1 MKKVPLTELVLD
13 GFKSFADRTTIHF
26 NDGITGIVGPN
37 GSGKS
42 NITEAIRWVMG
53 ESSAKSLRGTNMK
66 DVIFAGSQYR
76 KPLNKAEVTLIF
88 DNRKRELAFDTDE
101 VSITRNI
108 LRSGDS
114 EFLINGQQVR
124 MRDVRTLFLDS
135 GISQNSLAIIS
146 QGRVDQILN
155 SRPEQRRVIF
165 EEAAGVLHFKQQKEA
180 AQGQL
185 KKTQD
190 NLIRINDLVKELE
203 GRLEPL
209 HEQSS
214 LAKEYKFQKAGLD
227 KELKSL
233 LAFEI
238 EDINKQKETIQKS
251 ADKNKILLSKLD
263 AEVKES
269 QNAVSEKRAEYQKIR
284 DEREKV
290 QNELLKLSQQLSDLN
305 ANLQMAEQSRQF
317 DDATKIEYQNQ
328 VETLKKSL
336 VQLNAHLESL
346 QKDQASLKKQQAVL
360 QEKRDKLT
368 SELSENPEE
377 LNKKLED
384 CRNDYIQLLQDQAA
398 VNNQV
403 INLNTELKRSKAD
416 TTYQSNDVGKQLS
429 EAKAELEKLRAEG
442 KDLTAKRKDKNA
454 AFAEASDQ
462 SNDLNDQI
470 RRLQQT
476 VNDERNKLEKIEAR
490 HEALINIQ
498 KRHEGYYYGVRNVL
512 NHLNDFPGVIGAVG
526 ELLTFP
532 AELEAAMT
540 TALGGGVQD
549 LITDSRNSAKNAI
562 NQLKRSRAGRAT
574 FLPLDGLRQYTIP
587 QSTVTTLKSF
597 NGFKGI
603 ASELV
608 ESKTDHNI
616 TAAINYLLGSVL
628 IVDTIENAMAISQR
642 IGRYRIVT
650 LDGDVVSPGGSMT
663 GGQKNLRNNSPLQ
676 TATEINQLEK
686 QISSLTRSFK
696 EDQAQLKDL
705 VDQSVKVE
713 NKLQKLHDSLQEINQ
728 TINEA
733 AISFQNQEKEVKRLQ
748 DANTLYESRVKQ
760 RNDHIV
766 ELQKQIAEANDKQA
780 LLSKQGEEKK
790 SQMNELQS
798 RIKNFNNLSQRV
810 QSELSKL
817 DPQIAV
823 FANKLEN
830 LAVQEKDKRNQIDNN
845 EKQAADL
852 KEKLTDLNQNGEL
865 SVKKN
870 TDLKKQKEKIK
881 QKNEQLQNKLNE
893 LSSQLGQFDAQINQL
908 DQVASRNYDLRKD
921 AAIEQED
928 YSVKI
933 AKFNSLIDQRLE
945 TLRDDYALTFEAAI
959 AQAEGQ
965 NDQETREKL
974 AKSVKLH
981 RMSLEDIGPVNLDS
995 IQEYEDVKKRY
1006 DFLNGQQNDLLKA
1019 RDDLEKSMN
1028 ELDEEVKSRFKAT
1041 FEAVAESFKRI
1052 FPLVFGGG
1060 KAKLELTEPNN
1071 LLETGIEIIA
1081 QPPGKKLQRLS
1092 LLSGGERALTAITL
1106 LFAMLQVN
1114 PVPFCLLDEV
1124 EAALDDA
1131 NVTRFAQFLLKYN
1144 LKTQFIVITHRR
1156 GTMKQ
1161 ADQLYGVV
1169 MQESGISQVL
1179 SVSLKEMK
1187 KKNGVK

>member
-1 MKKVPLTELVLD
+1 MPLTELVLD

-53 ESSAKSLRGTNMK
+53 EASAKSLRGMNMK

-88 DNRKRELAFDTDE
+88 DNQKRELAFDADE
-101 VSITRNI
+101 VSINRKI

-227 KELKSL
+227 KESKSL

-238 EDINKQKETIQKS
+238 EYINKQKEDVQKS

-269 QNAVSEKRAEYQKIR
+269 QDAVSKKRAEYQEIR

-290 QNELLKLSQQLSDLN
+290 QNELLKLGQQLSDLN

-336 VQLNAHLESL
+336 VELNAHLDNL

-360 QEKRDKLT
+360 QKKRDKLT
-368 SELSENPEE
+368 GELSENPEE

-416 TTYQSNDVGKQLS
+416 TTYQSNDVAKQLT
-429 EAKAELEKLRAEG
+429 EAKAELEKLRTEG
-442 KDLTAKRKDKNA
+442 KNLTAKRKDKNT
-454 AFAEASDQ
+454 AFAETNDQ
-462 SNDLNDQI
+462 SKELNEQI
-470 RRLQQT
+470 RRLQET

-512 NHLNDFPGVIGAVG
+512 NHLSDFPGVIGAVG

-603 ASELV
+603 ASDLV

-616 TAAINYLLGSVL
+616 TAAINYLLGSVV
-628 IVDTIENAMAISQR
+628 IVDSIENAMAISQR

-676 TATEINQLEK
+676 TATEINQLEQ
-686 QISSLTRSFK
+686 QIKSLTSSFK
-696 EDQAQLKDL
+696 EDQAQLKAL
-705 VDQSVKVE
+705 VDQSVEVDK
-713 NKLQKLHDSLQEINQ
+713 KLQELHDSLQEINQ
-728 TINEA
+728 TINET

-748 DANTLYESRVKQ
+748 DANTLYESRVKE

-766 ELQKQIAEANDKQA
+766 ELQKQIADANDKQT

-790 SQMNELQS
+790 SRMNELQS
-798 RIKNFNNLSQRV
+798 RIKNFNNLSKRV

-830 LAVQEKDKRNQIDNN
+830 LTVQEKDKRNQIDNN
-845 EKQAADL
+845 QKQAADL
-852 KEKLTDLNQNGEL
+852 KEKLASLNQNGEL

-870 TDLKKQKEKIK
+870 ADLKNQKTKIK
-881 QKNEQLQNKLNE
+881 QKHEELQNRLNE
-893 LSSQLGQFDAQINQL
+893 LSLQLGQFDAQINQL

-959 AQAEGQ
+959 AQAEGK
-965 NDQETREKL
+965 NDQETRDKL

-981 RMSLEDIGPVNLDS
+981 RMSIEDIGPVNLDS

-1041 FEAVAESFKRI
+1041 FEAVAESFKKI

-1131 NVTRFAQFLLKYN
+1131 NVTRFAQFLLKYD

-1169 MQESGISQVL
+1169 MQESGVSQVL

-1187 KKNGVK
+1187 NKNGVK

>member
-1 MKKVPLTELVLD
+1 MPLTELVLD

-346 QKDQASLKKQQAVL
+346 QKDQASLKKQQSVL

-368 SELSENPEE
+368 GELSENPEE

>member
-1 MKKVPLTELVLD
+1 MPLTELVLD

-135 GISQNSLAIIS
+135 CISQNSLAIIS

-368 SELSENPEE
+368 GELSENPEE

-442 KDLTAKRKDKNA
+442 KDLTAKRKDKNV

-790 SQMNELQS
+790 SQMNELQL

-870 TDLKKQKEKIK
+870 TDLKKQKEEIK

>member
-1 MKKVPLTELVLD
+1 MPLTELVLD

-53 ESSAKSLRGTNMK
+53 EASAKSLRGMNMK

-88 DNRKRELAFDTDE
+88 DNQKRELAFDADE

-238 EDINKQKETIQKS
+238 EDINKQKEDVQKS

-269 QNAVSEKRAEYQKIR
+269 QDAVSKKRAEYQEIR

-290 QNELLKLSQQLSDLN
+290 QNELLKLGQQLSDLN

-336 VQLNAHLESL
+336 VELNAHLDSL

-360 QEKRDKLT
+360 QKKRDKLIG
-368 SELSENPEE
+368 ELSENPEE

-416 TTYQSNDVGKQLS
+416 TTYQSNDVAKQLT
-429 EAKAELEKLRAEG
+429 EAKAELEKLRTEG
-442 KDLTAKRKDKNA
+442 KNLTAKRKDKNT
-454 AFAEASDQ
+454 AFAEINDQ
-462 SNDLNDQI
+462 SKELNEQI
-470 RRLQQT
+470 RRLQET

-512 NHLNDFPGVIGAVG
+512 NHLSDFPGVIGVVG

-603 ASELV
+603 ASDLV

-616 TAAINYLLGSVL
+616 TAAINYLLGSVV
-628 IVDTIENAMAISQR
+628 IVDSIENAMAISQR

-676 TATEINQLEK
+676 TATEINQLEQ
-686 QISSLTRSFK
+686 QIKSLTSSFK
-696 EDQAQLKDL
+696 EDQAQLKAL
-705 VDQSVKVE
+705 VDQSVEVDK
-713 NKLQKLHDSLQEINQ
+713 KLQELHDSLQEINQ
-728 TINEA
+728 TINET

-748 DANTLYESRVKQ
+748 DANTLYESRVKE

-766 ELQKQIAEANDKQA
+766 ELQKQIADANDKQT
-780 LLSKQGEEKK
+780 LLSKQGKEKK
-790 SQMNELQS
+790 SRMNELQS

-830 LAVQEKDKRNQIDNN
+830 LAVQEKDMRNQIDNN
-845 EKQAADL
+845 QKQAADL
-852 KEKLTDLNQNGEL
+852 KEKLASLNQNGEL
-865 SVKKN
+865 SAKKN
-870 TDLKKQKEKIK
+870 ADLKNQKTEIK
-881 QKNEQLQNKLNE
+881 QKHEELQNRLNE
-893 LSSQLGQFDAQINQL
+893 LSSQLGQLDAQINQL

-959 AQAEGQ
+959 AQAEGK
-965 NDQETREKL
+965 NDQETRDKL

-981 RMSLEDIGPVNLDS
+981 RMSIEDIGPVNLDS

-1028 ELDEEVKSRFKAT
+1028 ELDEEVNSRFKAT
-1041 FEAVAESFKRI
+1041 FEAVAESFKKI

-1131 NVTRFAQFLLKYN
+1131 NVTRFAQFLLKYD

-1169 MQESGISQVL
+1169 MQESGVSQVL

-1187 KKNGVK
+1187 NKNGVK

>member
-1 MKKVPLTELVLD
+1 MPLTELVLD

-53 ESSAKSLRGTNMK
+53 EASAKSLRGTNMK

-88 DNRKRELAFDTDE
+88 DNQKRELAFDADE
-101 VSITRNI
+101 VSITRKI

-114 EFLINGQQVR
+114 EFWINGQQVR

-214 LAKEYKFQKAGLD
+214 LAKEYNFQKAGLD

-238 EDINKQKETIQKS
+238 EDINKQKEDVQKS

-269 QNAVSEKRAEYQKIR
+269 QDAASKKRAEYQEIR

-290 QNELLKLSQQLSDLN
+290 QNELLKLGQQLSDLN

-336 VQLNAHLESL
+336 VELNAHLDNL

-360 QEKRDKLT
+360 QKKRDKLT
-368 SELSENPEE
+368 GELSENPEE

-416 TTYQSNDVGKQLS
+416 TTYQSNDVAKQLT
-429 EAKAELEKLRAEG
+429 EAKAELEKLRTEG
-442 KDLTAKRKDKNA
+442 KNLTAKRKDKNT
-454 AFAEASDQ
+454 AFAETNDQ
-462 SNDLNDQI
+462 SKELNEQI
-470 RRLQQT
+470 RRLQET

-512 NHLNDFPGVIGAVG
+512 NHLSDFPGVIGAVG

-562 NQLKRSRAGRAT
+562 NQLKCSRAGRAT

-603 ASELV
+603 ASDLV

-616 TAAINYLLGSVL
+616 TAAINYLLGSVV
-628 IVDTIENAMAISQR
+628 IVDSIENAMAISQR

-676 TATEINQLEK
+676 MATEINQLEQ
-686 QISSLTRSFK
+686 QIKSLTSSFK
-696 EDQAQLKDL
+696 EDQAQLKAL
-705 VDQSVKVE
+705 VDQSVEVDK
-713 NKLQKLHDSLQEINQ
+713 KLQELHDSLQEINQ
-728 TINEA
+728 TINET

-748 DANTLYESRVKQ
+748 DANTLYESRVKE

-766 ELQKQIAEANDKQA
+766 ELQKQIADANDKQT

-790 SQMNELQS
+790 SRMNELQS
-798 RIKNFNNLSQRV
+798 RIKNFNNLSKRV

-845 EKQAADL
+845 QKQAADL
-852 KEKLTDLNQNGEL
+852 KEKLASLNQNGEL

-870 TDLKKQKEKIK
+870 ADLKNQKTEIK
-881 QKNEQLQNKLNE
+881 QKHEELQNRLNE

-959 AQAEGQ
+959 AQVEGK
-965 NDQETREKL
+965 NDQETRDKL

-981 RMSLEDIGPVNLDS
+981 RMSIEDIGPINLDS

-1041 FEAVAESFKRI
+1041 FEAVAESFKKI

-1131 NVTRFAQFLLKYN
+1131 NVTRFAQFLLKYD

-1169 MQESGISQVL
+1169 MQESGVSQVL

-1187 KKNGVK
+1187 IKMG

>member
-1 MKKVPLTELVLD
+1 MPLTELVLD

-53 ESSAKSLRGTNMK
+53 EASAKSLRGMSMK

-88 DNRKRELAFDTDE
+88 DNQKRELAFDADE
-101 VSITRNI
+101 VSITRKI

-165 EEAAGVLHFKQQKEA
+165 EEASGVLHFKQQKEA

-238 EDINKQKETIQKS
+238 EDINKQKEDVQKS

-269 QNAVSEKRAEYQKIR
+269 QDAVSKKRAEYQEIR

-290 QNELLKLSQQLSDLN
+290 QNELLKLGQQLSDLN

-336 VQLNAHLESL
+336 VELNAHLDNL

-360 QEKRDKLT
+360 QKKRDKLIG
-368 SELSENPEE
+368 ELSENPEE

-416 TTYQSNDVGKQLS
+416 TTYQSNDVAKQLT
-429 EAKAELEKLRAEG
+429 EAKAELEKLRTEG
-442 KDLTAKRKDKNA
+442 KNLTAKRKDKNT
-454 AFAEASDQ
+454 AFAETNDQ
-462 SNDLNDQI
+462 SKELNEQI
-470 RRLQQT
+470 RRLQET

-512 NHLNDFPGVIGAVG
+512 NHLSDFPGVIGAVG

-597 NGFKGI
+597 NGFKEI
-603 ASELV
+603 ASDLV

-616 TAAINYLLGSVL
+616 TAAINYLLGSVV
-628 IVDTIENAMAISQR
+628 IVDSIENAMAISQR

-676 TATEINQLEK
+676 TATEINQLEQ
-686 QISSLTRSFK
+686 QIKSLISSFK
-696 EDQAQLKDL
+696 EDQAQLKAL
-705 VDQSVKVE
+705 VDQSVEVDK
-713 NKLQKLHDSLQEINQ
+713 KLQELHDSLQEINQ
-728 TINEA
+728 TINEV

-748 DANTLYESRVKQ
+748 DANTLYESRVKE

-766 ELQKQIAEANDKQA
+766 ELQKQIADANDKQT

-790 SQMNELQS
+790 SRMNELQS

-845 EKQAADL
+845 QKQAADL
-852 KEKLTDLNQNGEL
+852 KEKLASLNQNGEL

-870 TDLKKQKEKIK
+870 ADLKNQKTKIK
-881 QKNEQLQNKLNE
+881 QKHEELQNRLNE

-959 AQAEGQ
+959 AQAEGK
-965 NDQETREKL
+965 NDQETRDKL

-981 RMSLEDIGPVNLDS
+981 RMSIEDIGPVNLDS

-1041 FEAVAESFKRI
+1041 FEAVAESFKNI

-1131 NVTRFAQFLLKYN
+1131 NVTRFAQFLLKYD

-1169 MQESGISQVL
+1169 MQESGVSQVL

-1187 KKNGVK
+1187 NKNGVK

>member
-1 MKKVPLTELVLD
+1 MPLTELVLD

-53 ESSAKSLRGTNMK
+53 EASAKSLRGMNMK

-88 DNRKRELAFDTDE
+88 DNQKRELAFDADE
-101 VSITRNI
+101 VSITRKI

-135 GISQNSLAIIS
+135 GISQNGLAIIS

-238 EDINKQKETIQKS
+238 EDINKQKEDVQKS

-269 QNAVSEKRAEYQKIR
+269 QDAVSKKRAEYQEIR

-290 QNELLKLSQQLSDLN
+290 QNKLLKLGRQLSDLN

-336 VQLNAHLESL
+336 VELNAHLDNL

-360 QEKRDKLT
+360 QKKRDKLIG
-368 SELSENPEE
+368 ELSENPEE

-416 TTYQSNDVGKQLS
+416 TTYQSNDVAKQLT
-429 EAKAELEKLRAEG
+429 EAKAELEKLRTEG
-442 KDLTAKRKDKNA
+442 KNLTAKRKDKNT
-454 AFAEASDQ
+454 AFAETNDQ
-462 SNDLNDQI
+462 SKELNEQI
-470 RRLQQT
+470 RRLQET

-512 NHLNDFPGVIGAVG
+512 NHLSDFPGVIGAVG

-540 TALGGGVQD
+540 TVLGGGVQD

-603 ASELV
+603 ASDLV

-616 TAAINYLLGSVL
+616 TAAINYLLGSVV
-628 IVDTIENAMAISQR
+628 IVDSIENAMAISQR

-676 TATEINQLEK
+676 TATEINQLEQ
-686 QISSLTRSFK
+686 QIKSLTSSFK
-696 EDQAQLKDL
+696 EDQAQLKAL
-705 VDQSVKVE
+705 VDQSVKVGK
-713 NKLQKLHDSLQEINQ
+713 KLQELHDSLQEINQ

-748 DANTLYESRVKQ
+748 DANTLYESRVKE

-766 ELQKQIAEANDKQA
+766 ELQKQIADANDKQT

-790 SQMNELQS
+790 SRMNELQS

-845 EKQAADL
+845 QKQVADL
-852 KEKLTDLNQNGEL
+852 KEKLASLNQNGEL

-870 TDLKKQKEKIK
+870 ADLKNQKTEIK
-881 QKNEQLQNKLNE
+881 QKHEELQNRLNE
-893 LSSQLGQFDAQINQL
+893 LSSQLGQFDAQINQF

-959 AQAEGQ
+959 AQAEGK
-965 NDQETREKL
+965 NDQETRDKL

-981 RMSLEDIGPVNLDS
+981 RMSIEDIGPVNLDS

-1041 FEAVAESFKRI
+1041 FEAVAESFKKI

-1131 NVTRFAQFLLKYN
+1131 NVTRFAQFLLKYD
-1144 LKTQFIVITHRR
+1144 LRTQFIVITHRR

-1169 MQESGISQVL
+1169 MQESGVSQVL

-1187 KKNGVK
+1187 NKNGVK

>member
-1 MKKVPLTELVLD
+1 MPLTELVLD

-346 QKDQASLKKQQAVL
+346 QKDQASLKKQQSVL

-368 SELSENPEE
+368 GELSENPEE

-616 TAAINYLLGSVL
+616 TAAINYLLGSVV

-870 TDLKKQKEKIK
+870 TDLKKQKEEIK

-1060 KAKLELTEPNN
+1060 KAKLELTEQNN

>member
-1 MKKVPLTELVLD
+1 MPLTELVLD

-368 SELSENPEE
+368 GELSENPEE

-616 TAAINYLLGSVL
+616 TAAINYLLGSVV

-790 SQMNELQS
+790 SQMNELQL

-852 KEKLTDLNQNGEL
+852 KGKLTDLNQNGEL

>member
-1 MKKVPLTELVLD
+1 MPLTELVLD

-346 QKDQASLKKQQAVL
+346 QKDQASLKKQQSVL

-616 TAAINYLLGSVL
+616 TAAINYLLGSVV

-790 SQMNELQS
+790 SQMNELQL

-870 TDLKKQKEKIK
+870 TDLKKQKEEIK

-1187 KKNGVK
+1187 KKNEVK

>member
-1 MKKVPLTELVLD
+1 MPLTELVLD

-368 SELSENPEE
+368 GELSENPEE

-442 KDLTAKRKDKNA
+442 KDLTAKRKDKNV

-616 TAAINYLLGSVL
+616 TAAINYLLGSVV

-852 KEKLTDLNQNGEL
+852 KGKLTDLNQNGEL

-870 TDLKKQKEKIK
+870 TDLKKQKEEIK

>member
-1 MKKVPLTELVLD
+1 MPLTELVLD

-368 SELSENPEE
+368 GELSENPEE

-454 AFAEASDQ
+454 AFAETSDQ

-616 TAAINYLLGSVL
+616 TAAINYLLGSVV

-676 TATEINQLEK
+676 TAAEINQLEK
-686 QISSLTRSFK
+686 QISNLTRSFK
-696 EDQAQLKDL
+696 EDQVQLKDL

-870 TDLKKQKEKIK
+870 TDLKKQKEEIK

>member
-1 MKKVPLTELVLD
+1 MPLTELVLD
-13 GFKSFADRTTIHF
+13 GFKSFADKTTIHF

-368 SELSENPEE
+368 GELSENPEE

-790 SQMNELQS
+790 SQMNELQL

>member
-1 MKKVPLTELVLD
+1 MLD

-53 ESSAKSLRGTNMK
+53 EASAKSLRGTNMK

-88 DNRKRELAFDTDE
+88 DNQKRELAFDADE
-101 VSITRNI
+101 VSITRKI

-238 EDINKQKETIQKS
+238 EDINKQKEDVQKS

-269 QNAVSEKRAEYQKIR
+269 QDAASKKRAEYQEIR

-290 QNELLKLSQQLSDLN
+290 QNELLKLGQQLSDLN
-305 ANLQMAEQSRQF
+305 ANLQMAEQPRQF

-336 VQLNAHLESL
+336 VELNAHLDNL

-360 QEKRDKLT
+360 QKKRDKLT
-368 SELSENPEE
+368 GELSENPEE

-416 TTYQSNDVGKQLS
+416 TTYQSNDVAKQLT
-429 EAKAELEKLRAEG
+429 EAKAELEKLRTEG
-442 KDLTAKRKDKNA
+442 KNLTAKRKDKNT
-454 AFAEASDQ
+454 AFAETNDQ
-462 SNDLNDQI
+462 SKELNEQI
-470 RRLQQT
+470 RRLQET

-512 NHLNDFPGVIGAVG
+512 NHLSDFPGVIGAVG

-603 ASELV
+603 ASDLV

-616 TAAINYLLGSVL
+616 TAAINYLLGSVV
-628 IVDTIENAMAISQR
+628 IVDSIENAMAISQR

-676 TATEINQLEK
+676 MATEINQLEQ
-686 QISSLTRSFK
+686 QIKSLTSSFK
-696 EDQAQLKDL
+696 EDQAQLKAL
-705 VDQSVKVE
+705 VDQSVEVDK
-713 NKLQKLHDSLQEINQ
+713 KLQELHDSLQEINQ
-728 TINEA
+728 TINET

-748 DANTLYESRVKQ
+748 DANTLYESRVKE

-766 ELQKQIAEANDKQA
+766 ELQKQIADANDKQT

-790 SQMNELQS
+790 SRMNELQS
-798 RIKNFNNLSQRV
+798 RIKNFNNLSKRV

-845 EKQAADL
+845 QKQAADL
-852 KEKLTDLNQNGEL
+852 KEKLASLNQNGEL

-870 TDLKKQKEKIK
+870 ADLKNQKTEIK
-881 QKNEQLQNKLNE
+881 QKHEELQNRLNE

-959 AQAEGQ
+959 AQAEGK
-965 NDQETREKL
+965 NDQETRDKL

-981 RMSLEDIGPVNLDS
+981 RMSIEDIGPVNLDS

-1019 RDDLEKSMN
+1019 RNDLEKSMN

-1041 FEAVAESFKRI
+1041 FEAVAESFKKI

-1060 KAKLELTEPNN
+1060 KAKLELIEPNN

-1131 NVTRFAQFLLKYN
+1131 NVTRFAQFLLKYD

-1169 MQESGISQVL
+1169 MQESGVSQVL

-1187 KKNGVK
+1187 IKMG

>member
-1 MKKVPLTELVLD
+1 MPLTELVLD

-135 GISQNSLAIIS
+135 CISQNSLAIIS

-368 SELSENPEE
+368 GELSENPEE

-616 TAAINYLLGSVL
+616 TAAINYLLGSVV

-790 SQMNELQS
+790 SQMNELQL

-870 TDLKKQKEKIK
+870 TDLKKQKEEIK

>member
-1 MKKVPLTELVLD
+1 MPLTELVLD

-53 ESSAKSLRGTNMK
+53 EASAKSLRGTNMK

-88 DNRKRELAFDTDE
+88 DNQKRELAFDADE
-101 VSITRNI
+101 VSITRKI

-238 EDINKQKETIQKS
+238 EDINKQKEDVQKS

-269 QNAVSEKRAEYQKIR
+269 QDAASKKRAEYQEIR

-290 QNELLKLSQQLSDLN
+290 QNELLKLGQQLSDLN

-336 VQLNAHLESL
+336 VELNAHLDNL

-360 QEKRDKLT
+360 QKKRDKLT
-368 SELSENPEE
+368 GELSENPEE

-416 TTYQSNDVGKQLS
+416 TTYQSNDVAKQLT
-429 EAKAELEKLRAEG
+429 EAKAELEKLRTEG
-442 KDLTAKRKDKNA
+442 KNLTAKRKDKNT
-454 AFAEASDQ
+454 AFAETNDQ
-462 SNDLNDQI
+462 SKELNEQI
-470 RRLQQT
+470 RRLQET

-512 NHLNDFPGVIGAVG
+512 NHLSDFPGVIGAVG

-603 ASELV
+603 ASDLV

-616 TAAINYLLGSVL
+616 TAAINYLLGSVV
-628 IVDTIENAMAISQR
+628 IVDSIENAMAISQR

-676 TATEINQLEK
+676 MATEINQLEQ
-686 QISSLTRSFK
+686 QIKSLTSSFK
-696 EDQAQLKDL
+696 EDQAQLKAL
-705 VDQSVKVE
+705 VDQSVEVDK
-713 NKLQKLHDSLQEINQ
+713 KLQELHDSLQEINQ
-728 TINEA
+728 TINET

-748 DANTLYESRVKQ
+748 DANTLYESRVKE

-766 ELQKQIAEANDKQA
+766 ELQKQIADANDKQT

-790 SQMNELQS
+790 SRMNELQS
-798 RIKNFNNLSQRV
+798 RIKNFNNLSKRV

-845 EKQAADL
+845 QKQAADL
-852 KEKLTDLNQNGEL
+852 KEKLASLNQNGEL

-870 TDLKKQKEKIK
+870 ADLKNQKTEIK
-881 QKNEQLQNKLNE
+881 QKHEELQNRLNE

-959 AQAEGQ
+959 AQAEGK
-965 NDQETREKL
+965 NDQETRDKL

-981 RMSLEDIGPVNLDS
+981 RMSIEDIGPINLDS

-1041 FEAVAESFKRI
+1041 FEAVAESFKKI

-1131 NVTRFAQFLLKYN
+1131 NVTRFAQFLLKYD

-1169 MQESGISQVL
+1169 MQESGVSQVL

-1187 KKNGVK
+1187 IKMG

>member
-1 MKKVPLTELVLD
+1 MPLTELVLD
-13 GFKSFADRTTIHF
+13 GFKSFADKTTIHF

-317 DDATKIEYQNQ
+317 DDATKIEYKNQ

-368 SELSENPEE
+368 GELSENPEE

-442 KDLTAKRKDKNA
+442 KDITAKRKDKNA
-454 AFAEASDQ
+454 AFAETSDQ

-616 TAAINYLLGSVL
+616 TAAINYLLGSVV

-790 SQMNELQS
+790 SQMNELQL

-845 EKQAADL
+845 KKQAADL

>member
-1 MKKVPLTELVLD
+1 MPLTELVLD

-53 ESSAKSLRGTNMK
+53 EASAKSLRGMNMK

-88 DNRKRELAFDTDE
+88 DNQKRELAFDADE
-101 VSITRNI
+101 VSITRKI

-135 GISQNSLAIIS
+135 GISQNGLAVIS

-238 EDINKQKETIQKS
+238 EDINKQKEDVQKS

-269 QNAVSEKRAEYQKIR
+269 QDAVSKKRAEYQEIR

-290 QNELLKLSQQLSDLN
+290 QNELLKLGRQLSDLN

-336 VQLNAHLESL
+336 VELNAHLDNL
-346 QKDQASLKKQQAVL
+346 QKDQASLQKQQAVL
-360 QEKRDKLT
+360 QKKRDKLIG
-368 SELSENPEE
+368 ELSENPEE

-416 TTYQSNDVGKQLS
+416 TTYQSNDVAKQLT
-429 EAKAELEKLRAEG
+429 EAKAELEKLRTEG
-442 KDLTAKRKDKNA
+442 KNLTAKRKDKNT
-454 AFAEASDQ
+454 AFAETNDQ
-462 SNDLNDQI
+462 SKELNEQI
-470 RRLQQT
+470 RRLQET

-512 NHLNDFPGVIGAVG
+512 NHLSDFPGVIGAVG

-540 TALGGGVQD
+540 TVLGGGVQD

-603 ASELV
+603 ASDLV

-616 TAAINYLLGSVL
+616 TAAINYLLGSVV
-628 IVDTIENAMAISQR
+628 IVDSIENAMAISQR

-676 TATEINQLEK
+676 TATEINQLEQ
-686 QISSLTRSFK
+686 QIKSLTSSFK
-696 EDQAQLKDL
+696 EDQAQLKAL
-705 VDQSVKVE
+705 VDQSVEVGK
-713 NKLQKLHDSLQEINQ
+713 KLQELHDSLQEINQ

-748 DANTLYESRVKQ
+748 DANTLYESRVKE

-766 ELQKQIAEANDKQA
+766 ELQKQIADANDKQT

-790 SQMNELQS
+790 SRMNELQS

-845 EKQAADL
+845 QKQAADL
-852 KEKLTDLNQNGEL
+852 KEKLASLNQNGEL

-870 TDLKKQKEKIK
+870 ADLKNQKTEIK
-881 QKNEQLQNKLNE
+881 QKHEELQNRLNE
-893 LSSQLGQFDAQINQL
+893 LSSQLGQFDAQINQF

-959 AQAEGQ
+959 AQAEGK
-965 NDQETREKL
+965 NDQETRDKL

-981 RMSLEDIGPVNLDS
+981 RMSIEDIGPVNLDS

-1041 FEAVAESFKRI
+1041 FEAVAESFKKI

-1131 NVTRFAQFLLKYN
+1131 NVTRFAQFLLKYD
-1144 LKTQFIVITHRR
+1144 LRTQFIVITHRR

-1169 MQESGISQVL
+1169 MQESGVSQVL

-1187 KKNGVK
+1187 NKNGVK

>member
-1 MKKVPLTELVLD
+1 MPLTELVLD

-317 DDATKIEYQNQ
+317 DDATKIEYKNQ

-368 SELSENPEE
+368 GELSENPEE

-686 QISSLTRSFK
+686 QISNLTRSFK
-696 EDQAQLKDL
+696 EDQVQLKDL

-845 EKQAADL
+845 KKQAADL

-870 TDLKKQKEKIK
+870 TDLKKQKEEIK

>member
-1 MKKVPLTELVLD
+1 MPLTELVLD

-238 EDINKQKETIQKS
+238 EDINKRKETIQKS

-368 SELSENPEE
+368 GELSENPEE

-616 TAAINYLLGSVL
+616 TAAINYLLGSVV

-870 TDLKKQKEKIK
+870 TDLKKQKEEIK

>member
-1 MKKVPLTELVLD
+1 MPLTELVLD

-53 ESSAKSLRGTNMK
+53 EASAKSLRGMNMK

-88 DNRKRELAFDTDE
+88 DNQKRELAFDADE
-101 VSITRNI
+101 VSITRKI

-135 GISQNSLAIIS
+135 GISQNGLAIIS

-238 EDINKQKETIQKS
+238 EDINKQKEDVQKS

-269 QNAVSEKRAEYQKIR
+269 QDAVSKKRAEYQEIR

-290 QNELLKLSQQLSDLN
+290 QNELLKLGRQLSDLN

-336 VQLNAHLESL
+336 VELNAHLDNL

-360 QEKRDKLT
+360 QKKRDKLIG
-368 SELSENPEE
+368 ELSENPEE

-416 TTYQSNDVGKQLS
+416 TTYQSNDVAKQLT
-429 EAKAELEKLRAEG
+429 EAKAELEKLRTEG
-442 KDLTAKRKDKNA
+442 KNLTAKRKDKNT
-454 AFAEASDQ
+454 AFAETNDQ
-462 SNDLNDQI
+462 SKELNEQI
-470 RRLQQT
+470 RRLQET

-512 NHLNDFPGVIGAVG
+512 NHLSDFPGVIGAVG

-603 ASELV
+603 ASDLV

-616 TAAINYLLGSVL
+616 TAAINYLLGSVV
-628 IVDTIENAMAISQR
+628 IVDSIENAMAISQR

-676 TATEINQLEK
+676 TATEINQLEQ
-686 QISSLTRSFK
+686 QIKSLTSSFK
-696 EDQAQLKDL
+696 EDQAQLKAL
-705 VDQSVKVE
+705 VDQSVEVDK
-713 NKLQKLHDSLQEINQ
+713 KLQELHDSLQEINQ
-728 TINEA
+728 TINET

-748 DANTLYESRVKQ
+748 DANTLYESRVKE

-766 ELQKQIAEANDKQA
+766 ELQKQIADANDKQT

-790 SQMNELQS
+790 SRMNELQS
-798 RIKNFNNLSQRV
+798 RIKNFNNLSKRV

-845 EKQAADL
+845 QKQAADL
-852 KEKLTDLNQNGEL
+852 KEKLASLNQNGEL

-870 TDLKKQKEKIK
+870 ADLKNQKTEIK
-881 QKNEQLQNKLNE
+881 QKHEELQNRLNE
-893 LSSQLGQFDAQINQL
+893 LSSQLGQFDAQINQF

-959 AQAEGQ
+959 AQAEGK
-965 NDQETREKL
+965 NDQETRDKL

-981 RMSLEDIGPVNLDS
+981 RMSIEDIGPVNLDS

-1041 FEAVAESFKRI
+1041 FEAVAESFKKI

-1131 NVTRFAQFLLKYN
+1131 NVTRFAQFLLKYD
-1144 LKTQFIVITHRR
+1144 LRTQFIVITHRR

-1169 MQESGISQVL
+1169 MQESGVSQVL

-1187 KKNGVK
+1187 NKNGVK

>member
-1 MKKVPLTELVLD
+1 MPLTELVLD

-368 SELSENPEE
+368 GELSENPEE

-616 TAAINYLLGSVL
+616 TAAINYLLGSVV

-790 SQMNELQS
+790 SQMNELQL

>member
-1 MKKVPLTELVLD
+1 MPLTELVLD

-238 EDINKQKETIQKS
+238 EDINEQKETIQKS

-368 SELSENPEE
+368 GELSENPEE

-616 TAAINYLLGSVL
+616 TAAINYLLGSVV

>member
-1 MKKVPLTELVLD
+1 MPLTELVLD

-53 ESSAKSLRGTNMK
+53 EASAKSLRGMNMK

-88 DNRKRELAFDTDE
+88 DNQKRELAFDADE
-101 VSITRNI
+101 VSITRKI

-135 GISQNSLAIIS
+135 GISQNGLAIIS

-238 EDINKQKETIQKS
+238 EDINKQKEDVQKS

-269 QNAVSEKRAEYQKIR
+269 QDAISKKRAEYQEIR

-290 QNELLKLSQQLSDLN
+290 QNELLKLGRQLSDLN

-336 VQLNAHLESL
+336 VELNVHLDNL

-360 QEKRDKLT
+360 QKKRDKLIG
-368 SELSENPEE
+368 ELSENPEE

-416 TTYQSNDVGKQLS
+416 TTYQSNDVAKQLT
-429 EAKAELEKLRAEG
+429 EAKAELEKLRTEG
-442 KDLTAKRKDKNA
+442 KNLTAKRKDKNT
-454 AFAEASDQ
+454 AFAETNDQ
-462 SNDLNDQI
+462 SKELNEQI
-470 RRLQQT
+470 RRLQET

-512 NHLNDFPGVIGAVG
+512 NHLSDFPGVIGAVG

-540 TALGGGVQD
+540 TVLGGGVQD

-603 ASELV
+603 ASDLV

-616 TAAINYLLGSVL
+616 TAAINYLLGSVV
-628 IVDTIENAMAISQR
+628 IVDSIENAMAISQR

-676 TATEINQLEK
+676 TATEINQLEQ
-686 QISSLTRSFK
+686 QIKSLTSSFK
-696 EDQAQLKDL
+696 EDQAQLKAL
-705 VDQSVKVE
+705 VDQSVEVGK
-713 NKLQKLHDSLQEINQ
+713 KLQELHDSLQEINQ

-748 DANTLYESRVKQ
+748 DANTLYESRVKE

-766 ELQKQIAEANDKQA
+766 ELQKQIADANDKQT

-790 SQMNELQS
+790 SRMNELQS

-845 EKQAADL
+845 QKQAADL
-852 KEKLTDLNQNGEL
+852 KEKLASLNQNGEL

-870 TDLKKQKEKIK
+870 ADLKNQKTEIK
-881 QKNEQLQNKLNE
+881 QKHEELQNRLNE
-893 LSSQLGQFDAQINQL
+893 LSSQLGQFDAQINQF

-959 AQAEGQ
+959 AQAEGK
-965 NDQETREKL
+965 NDQETRDKL

-981 RMSLEDIGPVNLDS
+981 RMSIEDIGPVNLDS

-1028 ELDEEVKSRFKAT
+1028 ELDEEVKSRFKAS
-1041 FEAVAESFKRI
+1041 FEAVAESFKKI

-1131 NVTRFAQFLLKYN
+1131 NVTRFAQFLLKYD
-1144 LKTQFIVITHRR
+1144 LRTQFIVITHRR

-1169 MQESGISQVL
+1169 MQESGVSQVL

-1187 KKNGVK
+1187 NKNGVK

>member
-1 MKKVPLTELVLD
+1 MPLTELVLD

-238 EDINKQKETIQKS
+238 EDINKRKETIQKS

-317 DDATKIEYQNQ
+317 DDATKIEYKNQ

-368 SELSENPEE
+368 GELSENPEE

-845 EKQAADL
+845 KKQAADL

>member
-1 MKKVPLTELVLD
+1 MPLTELVLD

-53 ESSAKSLRGTNMK
+53 EASAKSLRGMNMK

-88 DNRKRELAFDTDE
+88 DNQKRELAFDADE
-101 VSITRNI
+101 VSITRKI

-227 KELKSL
+227 KESKSL

-238 EDINKQKETIQKS
+238 EDINKQKEDVQKS

-269 QNAVSEKRAEYQKIR
+269 QDAVSKKRAEYQEIR

-290 QNELLKLSQQLSDLN
+290 QNELLKLGQQLSDLN

-336 VQLNAHLESL
+336 VELNAHLDNL
-346 QKDQASLKKQQAVL
+346 QKDQANLKKQQAVL
-360 QEKRDKLT
+360 QKKRDKLT
-368 SELSENPEE
+368 GELSENPEE

-416 TTYQSNDVGKQLS
+416 TTYQSNDVAKQLT
-429 EAKAELEKLRAEG
+429 EAKAELEKLRTEG
-442 KDLTAKRKDKNA
+442 KNLTAKRKDKNT
-454 AFAEASDQ
+454 AFAETNDQ
-462 SNDLNDQI
+462 SKELNEQI
-470 RRLQQT
+470 RRLQET

-512 NHLNDFPGVIGAVG
+512 NHLSDFPGVIGAVG

-603 ASELV
+603 ASDLV

-616 TAAINYLLGSVL
+616 TAAINYLLGSVV
-628 IVDTIENAMAISQR
+628 IVDSIENAMAISQR

-650 LDGDVVSPGGSMT
+650 LDGDVVSPSGSMT

-676 TATEINQLEK
+676 TATEINQLEQ
-686 QISSLTRSFK
+686 QIKSLTSSFK
-696 EDQAQLKDL
+696 EDQAQLKAL
-705 VDQSVKVE
+705 VDQSVEVDK
-713 NKLQKLHDSLQEINQ
+713 KLQELHDSLQEINQ
-728 TINEA
+728 TINET

-748 DANTLYESRVKQ
+748 DANTLYESRVKE

-766 ELQKQIAEANDKQA
+766 ELQKQIADANDKQT

-790 SQMNELQS
+790 SRMNELQS
-798 RIKNFNNLSQRV
+798 RIKNFNNLSKRV

-830 LAVQEKDKRNQIDNN
+830 LTVQEKDKRNQIDNN
-845 EKQAADL
+845 QKQAADL
-852 KEKLTDLNQNGEL
+852 KEKLASLNQNGEL

-870 TDLKKQKEKIK
+870 ADLKNQKTKIK
-881 QKNEQLQNKLNE
+881 QKHEELQNRLNE
-893 LSSQLGQFDAQINQL
+893 LSLQLGQFDAQINQL

-959 AQAEGQ
+959 AQAEGK
-965 NDQETREKL
+965 NDQETRDKL

-981 RMSLEDIGPVNLDS
+981 RMSIEDIGPVNLDS

-1041 FEAVAESFKRI
+1041 FEAVAESFKKI

-1131 NVTRFAQFLLKYN
+1131 NVTRFAQFLLKYD

-1169 MQESGISQVL
+1169 MQESGVSQVL

-1187 KKNGVK
+1187 NKNGVK

>member
-1 MKKVPLTELVLD
+1 MPLTELVLD

-346 QKDQASLKKQQAVL
+346 QKDQASLKKQQSVL

-616 TAAINYLLGSVL
+616 TAAINYLLGSVV

-790 SQMNELQS
+790 SQMNELQL

-852 KEKLTDLNQNGEL
+852 KGKLTDLNQNGEL

>member
-1 MKKVPLTELVLD
+1 MPLTELVLD

-101 VSITRNI
+101 VSITRKI

-317 DDATKIEYQNQ
+317 DDATKIEYKNQ

-368 SELSENPEE
+368 GELSENPEE

-616 TAAINYLLGSVL
+616 TAAINYLLGSVV

>member
-1 MKKVPLTELVLD
+1 MPLTELVLD

-53 ESSAKSLRGTNMK
+53 EASAKSLRGMNMK

-88 DNRKRELAFDTDE
+88 DNQKRELAFDADE
-101 VSITRNI
+101 VSINRKI

-227 KELKSL
+227 KESKSL

-238 EDINKQKETIQKS
+238 EDINKQKEDVQKS

-269 QNAVSEKRAEYQKIR
+269 QDAVSKKRAEYQEIR

-290 QNELLKLSQQLSDLN
+290 QNELLKLGQQLSDLN

-336 VQLNAHLESL
+336 VELNAHLDNL

-360 QEKRDKLT
+360 QKKRDKLT
-368 SELSENPEE
+368 GELSENPEE

-416 TTYQSNDVGKQLS
+416 TTYQSNDVAKQLT
-429 EAKAELEKLRAEG
+429 EAKAELEKLRTEG
-442 KDLTAKRKDKNA
+442 KNLTAKRKDKNT
-454 AFAEASDQ
+454 AFAETNDQ
-462 SNDLNDQI
+462 SKELNEQI
-470 RRLQQT
+470 RRLQET

-512 NHLNDFPGVIGAVG
+512 NHLSDFPGVIGAVG

-603 ASELV
+603 ASDLV

-616 TAAINYLLGSVL
+616 TAAINYLLGSVV
-628 IVDTIENAMAISQR
+628 IVDSIENAMAISQR

-676 TATEINQLEK
+676 TATEINQLEQ
-686 QISSLTRSFK
+686 QIKSLTSSFK
-696 EDQAQLKDL
+696 EDQAQLKAL
-705 VDQSVKVE
+705 VDQSVEVDK
-713 NKLQKLHDSLQEINQ
+713 KLQELHDSLQEINQ
-728 TINEA
+728 TINET

-748 DANTLYESRVKQ
+748 DANTLYESRVKE

-766 ELQKQIAEANDKQA
+766 ELQKQIADANDKQT

-790 SQMNELQS
+790 SRMNELQS
-798 RIKNFNNLSQRV
+798 RIKNFNNLSKRV

-830 LAVQEKDKRNQIDNN
+830 LTVQEKDKRNQIDNN
-845 EKQAADL
+845 QKQAADL
-852 KEKLTDLNQNGEL
+852 KEKLASLNQNGEL

-870 TDLKKQKEKIK
+870 ADLKNQKTKIK
-881 QKNEQLQNKLNE
+881 QKHEELQNRLNE
-893 LSSQLGQFDAQINQL
+893 LSLQLGQFDAQINQL

-959 AQAEGQ
+959 AQAEGK
-965 NDQETREKL
+965 NDQETRDKL

-981 RMSLEDIGPVNLDS
+981 RMSIEDIGPVNLDS

-1041 FEAVAESFKRI
+1041 FEAVAESFKKI

-1131 NVTRFAQFLLKYN
+1131 NVTRFAQFLLKYD

-1169 MQESGISQVL
+1169 MQESGVSQVL

-1187 KKNGVK
+1187 NKNGVK

>member
-1 MKKVPLTELVLD
+1 MPLTELVLD

-53 ESSAKSLRGTNMK
+53 EASAKSLRGMNMK

-88 DNRKRELAFDTDE
+88 DNQKRELAFDADE
-101 VSITRNI
+101 VSINRKI

-227 KELKSL
+227 KESKSL

-238 EDINKQKETIQKS
+238 EDINKQKEDVQKS

-269 QNAVSEKRAEYQKIR
+269 QDAVSKKRAEYQEIR

-290 QNELLKLSQQLSDLN
+290 QNELLKLGQQLSDLN

-336 VQLNAHLESL
+336 VELNAHLDNL

-360 QEKRDKLT
+360 QKKRDKLT
-368 SELSENPEE
+368 GELSENPEE

-416 TTYQSNDVGKQLS
+416 TTYQSNDVAKQLT
-429 EAKAELEKLRAEG
+429 EAKAELEKLRTEG
-442 KDLTAKRKDKNA
+442 KNLTAKRKDKNT
-454 AFAEASDQ
+454 AFAETNDQ
-462 SNDLNDQI
+462 SKELNEQI
-470 RRLQQT
+470 RRLQET

-512 NHLNDFPGVIGAVG
+512 NHLSDFPGVIGAVG

-603 ASELV
+603 ASDLV

-616 TAAINYLLGSVL
+616 TAAINYLLGSVV
-628 IVDTIENAMAISQR
+628 IVDSIENAMAISQR

-676 TATEINQLEK
+676 TATEINQLEQ
-686 QISSLTRSFK
+686 QIKSLTSSFK
-696 EDQAQLKDL
+696 EDQAQLKAL
-705 VDQSVKVE
+705 VDQSVEVDK
-713 NKLQKLHDSLQEINQ
+713 KLQELHDSLQEINQ
-728 TINEA
+728 TINET

-748 DANTLYESRVKQ
+748 DANTLYESRVKE

-766 ELQKQIAEANDKQA
+766 ELQKQIADANDKQT

-790 SQMNELQS
+790 SRMNELQS
-798 RIKNFNNLSQRV
+798 RIKNFNNLSKRV

-830 LAVQEKDKRNQIDNN
+830 LTVQEKDKRNQIDNN
-845 EKQAADL
+845 QKQAADL
-852 KEKLTDLNQNGEL
+852 KEKLASLNQNGEL

-870 TDLKKQKEKIK
+870 ADLKNQKTKIK
-881 QKNEQLQNKLNE
+881 QKHEELQNRLNE
-893 LSSQLGQFDAQINQL
+893 LSLQLGQFDAQINQL

-959 AQAEGQ
+959 AQAEGK
-965 NDQETREKL
+965 NDQETRDKL

-981 RMSLEDIGPVNLDS
+981 RMSIEDIGPVNLDS

-1106 LFAMLQVN
+1106 LFAILQVN

-1131 NVTRFAQFLLKYN
+1131 NVTRFAQFLLKYD

-1169 MQESGISQVL
+1169 MQESGVSQVL

-1187 KKNGVK
+1187 NKNGVK

>member
-1 MKKVPLTELVLD
+1 MPLTELVLD

-238 EDINKQKETIQKS
+238 EDINKRKETIQKS

-368 SELSENPEE
+368 GELSENPEE

-616 TAAINYLLGSVL
+616 TAAINYLLGSVV

-845 EKQAADL
+845 KKQAADL

>member
-1 MKKVPLTELVLD
+1 MPLTELVLD

-317 DDATKIEYQNQ
+317 DDATKIEYKNQ

-368 SELSENPEE
+368 GELSENPEE

-616 TAAINYLLGSVL
+616 TAAINYLLGSVV

-790 SQMNELQS
+790 SQMNELQL

-870 TDLKKQKEKIK
+870 TDLKKQKEEIK

>member
-1 MKKVPLTELVLD
+1 MPLTELVLD

-317 DDATKIEYQNQ
+317 DDATKIEYKNQ

-368 SELSENPEE
+368 GELSENPEE

-442 KDLTAKRKDKNA
+442 KDLTAKRKDKNS
-454 AFAEASDQ
+454 AFAEASNQ

-574 FLPLDGLRQYTIP
+574 FLPLNGLRQYTIP

-616 TAAINYLLGSVL
+616 TAAINYLLGSVV

>member
-1 MKKVPLTELVLD
+1 MPLTELVLD
-13 GFKSFADRTTIHF
+13 GFKSFADKTTIHF

-135 GISQNSLAIIS
+135 CISQNSLAIIS

-317 DDATKIEYQNQ
+317 DDATKIEYKNQ

-368 SELSENPEE
+368 GELSENPEE

-870 TDLKKQKEKIK
+870 TDLKKQKEEIK

>member
-1 MKKVPLTELVLD
+1 MPLTELVLD

-360 QEKRDKLT
+360 QEKRGKLT
-368 SELSENPEE
+368 GELSENPEE

-616 TAAINYLLGSVL
+616 TAAINYLLGSVV

>member
-1 MKKVPLTELVLD
+1 MPLTELVLD
-13 GFKSFADRTTIHF
+13 GFKSFADKTTIHF

-368 SELSENPEE
+368 GELSENPEE

-616 TAAINYLLGSVL
+616 TAAINYLLGSVV

-790 SQMNELQS
+790 SQMNELQL

>member
-1 MKKVPLTELVLD
+1 MPLTELVLD

-53 ESSAKSLRGTNMK
+53 EASAKSLRGMNMK

-88 DNRKRELAFDTDE
+88 DNQKRELAFDADE
-101 VSITRNI
+101 VSITRKI

-135 GISQNSLAIIS
+135 GISQNGLAIIS

-238 EDINKQKETIQKS
+238 EDINKQKEDVQKS

-269 QNAVSEKRAEYQKIR
+269 QDAVSKKRAEYQEIR

-290 QNELLKLSQQLSDLN
+290 QNELLKLGRQLSDLN

-336 VQLNAHLESL
+336 VELNAHLDNL
-346 QKDQASLKKQQAVL
+346 QKDQASLQKQQAVL
-360 QEKRDKLT
+360 QKKRDKLIG
-368 SELSENPEE
+368 ELSENPEE

-416 TTYQSNDVGKQLS
+416 TTYQSNDVAKQLT
-429 EAKAELEKLRAEG
+429 EAKAELEKLRTEG
-442 KDLTAKRKDKNA
+442 KNLTAKRKDKNT
-454 AFAEASDQ
+454 AFAETNDQ
-462 SNDLNDQI
+462 SKELNEQI
-470 RRLQQT
+470 RRLQET

-512 NHLNDFPGVIGAVG
+512 NHLSDFPGVIGAVG

-540 TALGGGVQD
+540 TVLGGGVQD

-603 ASELV
+603 ASDLV

-616 TAAINYLLGSVL
+616 TAAINYLLGSVV
-628 IVDTIENAMAISQR
+628 IVDSIENAMAISQR

-663 GGQKNLRNNSPLQ
+663 GGQKNLHNNSPLQ
-676 TATEINQLEK
+676 TATEINQLEQ
-686 QISSLTRSFK
+686 QIKSLTSSFK
-696 EDQAQLKDL
+696 EDQAQLKAL
-705 VDQSVKVE
+705 VDQSVEVGK
-713 NKLQKLHDSLQEINQ
+713 KLQELHDSLQEINQ

-748 DANTLYESRVKQ
+748 DANTLYESRVKE

-766 ELQKQIAEANDKQA
+766 ELQKQIADANDKQT

-790 SQMNELQS
+790 SRMNELQS

-845 EKQAADL
+845 QKQAADL
-852 KEKLTDLNQNGEL
+852 KEKLASLNQNGEL

-870 TDLKKQKEKIK
+870 ADLKNQKTEIK
-881 QKNEQLQNKLNE
+881 QKHEELQNRLNE
-893 LSSQLGQFDAQINQL
+893 LSSQLGQFDAQINQF

-959 AQAEGQ
+959 AQAEGK
-965 NDQETREKL
+965 NDQETRDKL

-981 RMSLEDIGPVNLDS
+981 RMSIEDIGPVNLDS

-1041 FEAVAESFKRI
+1041 FEAVAESFKKI

-1131 NVTRFAQFLLKYN
+1131 NVTRFAQFLLKYD
-1144 LKTQFIVITHRR
+1144 LRTQFIVITHRR

-1169 MQESGISQVL
+1169 MQESGVSQVL

-1187 KKNGVK
+1187 NKNGVK

>member
-1 MKKVPLTELVLD
+1 MPLTELVLD

-88 DNRKRELAFDTDE
+88 DNRERELAFDTDE
-101 VSITRNI
+101 VSITRKI

-135 GISQNSLAIIS
+135 CISQNSLAIIS

-269 QNAVSEKRAEYQKIR
+269 QNAVSKKRAEYQKIR

-317 DDATKIEYQNQ
+317 DDATKIEYQSQ

-368 SELSENPEE
+368 GELSENPEE

-676 TATEINQLEK
+676 TAAEINQLEK
-686 QISSLTRSFK
+686 QISNLTRSFK
-696 EDQAQLKDL
+696 EGQAQLKDL
-705 VDQSVKVE
+705 VAQSVKVE

-933 AKFNSLIDQRLE
+933 VKFNSLIDQRLE

-1124 EAALDDA
+1124 ESALDDA
-1131 NVTRFAQFLLKYN
+1131 NVTRFAQFLLKYD